1 MTQPLIRLDKV
12 SLTRGGQPV
21 LTDVSLTIRES
32 RIGIIGYNG
41 SGKSSL
47 LRLLCGLLTPDSG
60 ELTVHGL
67 DTRDH
72 QKTLFKT
79 AGLIFQNPDHQLI
92 FPTVIE
98 ELCFGLRNLGCSKAD
113 AIAQAEQILQRYQ
126 REHWRD
132 RPVASLSE
140 GQKQLLCILSV
151 LLMEPSVL
159 LFDEPYSALDYPTR
173 HQLAR
178 VIYDLPQQAIMV
190 SHEPNSFVGFDRVI
204 WLDQGAI
211 RMDGTPDDVLPAYE
225 AAALAIE
232 AL

>member
-1 MTQPLIRLDKV
+1 MTQPLISLNKV

-21 LTDVSLTIRES
+21 LTDVSLTIQES

-60 ELTVHGL
+60 DLTVHGL
-67 DTRDH
+67 NTRDH

-98 ELCFGLRNLGCSKAD
+98 ELCFGLRNLGYSKTD
-113 AIAQAEQILQRYQ
+113 ATERAEQILDRYH
-126 REHWRD
+126 RPHWRD

-151 LLMEPSVL
+151 LLMQPQVL

-173 HQLAR
+173 HQLAN
-178 VIYDLPQQAIMV
+178 VIRELPQQAIMV
-190 SHEPNSFVGFDRVI
+190 SHEPHSFIGFDRVI
-204 WLDQGAI
+204 WLDQGSI
-211 RMDGTPDDVLPAYE
+211 RMDGAPDDVLPAYE